1 MDVLRSLALL
11 LITMLPLAA
20 GDVPRAAPSMTVKT
34 SSGQSLSL
42 DQLRG
47 KVVMMMFFSTDCSH
61 CQTTTRLLGPIYEQ
75 LKPQG
80 FEIVGVAINPS
91 AAGNLDTFAKNF
103 GAKFPL
109 ALGTRSDCTRFAEIS
124 VMARFY
130 VPYLFFVDRD
140 GNIREE
146 HEGGDRRFFGDQVKN
161 IRAAVEALLKEPA
174 KGKKPSS

>member
-1 MDVLRSLALL
+1 MNAVRSLALL
-11 LITMLPLAA
+11 FATILPLAA
-20 GDVPRAAPSMTVKT
+20 GDVPRAAPAMTVRT
-34 SSGQSLSL
+34 SAGESLSL

-47 KVVMMMFFSTDCSH
+47 KVVMMMFFSTDCAH
-61 CQTTTRLLGPIYEQ
+61 CQTTTRILGPIYDQ
-75 LKPQG
+75 LKPRG

-91 AAGNLDTFAKNF
+91 AAGNLDNFAKNF

-109 ALGTRSDCTRFAEIS
+109 ALGTRADCTGFAEIS

-130 VPYLFFVDRD
+130 VPYLFFIDRD

-146 HEGGDRRFFGDQVKN
+146 HEGGDRRFFADQANN

>member
-1 MDVLRSLALL
+1 MNVLRSLALL
-11 LITMLPLAA
+11 LAALLPLAA

-34 SSGQSLSL
+34 SAGESLSL

-47 KVVMMMFFSTDCSH
+47 KVVLMMFFSTDCSH
-61 CQTTTRLLGPIYEQ
+61 CQTTRLLGPIYEQ

-91 AAGNLDTFAKNF
+91 AAGNLDTFARNF

-109 ALGTRSDCTRFAEIS
+109 ALGTRADCTRFAEIS
-124 VMARFY
+124 VMERFY

-146 HEGGDRRFFGDQVKN
+146 HEGGDKRFFADQVKN
-161 IRAAVEALLKEPA
+161 IRATVEALLKEPA
-174 KGKKPSS
+174 KGKKPTS